1 MLLPQ
6 DYCYDETDYGVKVHP
21 AESPKSKSVFSL
33 VPDVKKHSGELYLK
47 SLSRETSNIGF
58 DIYTMFSDAEARMIL
73 NRTQIILDAIT
84 RELEKLNKLDKL
96 DESNQ
101 TMEES
106 DLQEPKNLDINA
118 SNPKVYREKLLRF
131 KKIFSYRKTI
141 LDYKNTGDIDEL
153 KQRVLV
159 DIGLRNSN
167 DNEIKTMFFEKYSDD
182 ILAASIQFVFQR
194 CVVESKDT
202 SELISAIRHLNRIH

>member
-1 MLLPQ
+1 
-6 DYCYDETDYGVKVHP
+6 
-21 AESPKSKSVFSL
+21 
-33 VPDVKKHSGELYLK
+33 
-47 SLSRETSNIGF
+47 
-58 DIYTMFSDAEARMIL
+58 MFSDAEARMIL